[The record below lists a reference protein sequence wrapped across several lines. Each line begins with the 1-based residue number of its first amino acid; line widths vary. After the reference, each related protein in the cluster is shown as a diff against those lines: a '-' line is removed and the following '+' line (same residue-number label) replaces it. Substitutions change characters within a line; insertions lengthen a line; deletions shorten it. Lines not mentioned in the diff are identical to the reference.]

1 MTNTYM
7 ITQEE
12 LDKLTVCIEE
22 IDIAIGEIINRG
34 IPKEYEEFLLE
45 KLGKIEKMNSLTGR
59 ILDVWVD
66 E

>member
-1 MTNTYM
+1 MTNTYSL
-7 ITQEE
+7 TQDE

-22 IDIAIGEIINRG
+22 IDIIIGEIINRG

-45 KLGKIEKMNSLTGR
+45 KLSKLGTMNSLAGR
-59 ILDVWVD
+59 ILDVWED